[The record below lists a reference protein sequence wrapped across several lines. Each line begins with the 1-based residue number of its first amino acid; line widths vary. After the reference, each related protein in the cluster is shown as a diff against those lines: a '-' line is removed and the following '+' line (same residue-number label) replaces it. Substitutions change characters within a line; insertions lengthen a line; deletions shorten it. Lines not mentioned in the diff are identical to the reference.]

1 MKKSVMMR
9 CPGIKSNM
17 EMCNDCGAVKP
28 HRHQAV
34 CDCKDT
40 TCTKCIPVTHKP
52 KKPSDKEM
60 LDIATR
66 ALRSIKR
73 CSIPGL
79 PSVEYVIAEKAL
91 SAMKASKK

>member
-1 MKKSVMMR
+1 MKKNLMEDEIKHDHR
-9 CPGIKSNM
+9 RRKHCPDGS
-17 EMCNDCGAVKP
+17 CC
-28 HRHQAV
+28 H
-34 CDCKDT
+34 
-40 TCTKCIPVTHKP
+40 PVTHKP